1 MKKIIFVLTAGLLLF
16 SSCAG
21 KPEPKAE
28 EPIKKPVVQETPV
41 KPEPKPEPVVKK
53 TTPPVVEKSSDN
65 EVIAEFDGVE
75 ITKKDKAKAKSE
87 IEVVVS
93 KLNKI
98 TDKKDY
104 AHWYTF
110 LSDDYISRFS
120 NPRELKS
127 VSKRLPGIYKGV
139 KLKNLN
145 DYFTYVFVPSRQR
158 CRVDDIKYLSPT
170 KVRVIKKYKGKD
182 LVFYNLKKI
191 GNKWLLVP

>member
-16 SSCAG
+16 SSCAS

-41 KPEPKPEPVVKK
+41 KPEPTVKE
-53 TTPPVVEKSSDN
+53 TPPPVVEKSSDD
-65 EVIAEFDGVE
+65 EVIAKFDGVE

-104 AHWYTF
+104 ARWYTF
-110 LSDDYISRFS
+110 LSDDYIRTFS
-120 NPRELKS
+120 NPRELKT
-127 VSKRLPGIYKGV
+127 VSKRLPGLYKGV

-182 LVFYNLKKI
+182 LVFYNLEKI
-191 GNKWLLVP
+191 GNKWLIVP